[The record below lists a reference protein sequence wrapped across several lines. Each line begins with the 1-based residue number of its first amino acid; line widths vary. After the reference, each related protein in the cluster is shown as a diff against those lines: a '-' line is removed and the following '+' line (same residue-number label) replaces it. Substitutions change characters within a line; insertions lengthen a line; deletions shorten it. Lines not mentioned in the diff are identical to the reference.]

1 MDFMQPNPKSDF
13 HRRVSSGV
21 QAVRLA
27 IVAMLLA
34 SAQSALAQPT
44 FEKDILPIFKAR
56 CFECHATAQPKGGLD
71 LQKRASLVK
80 GGRSG
85 AALAPGSLKNSL
97 LWVNLSTDK
106 MPANEKK
113 LTDAEK
119 ETIRAWILAGA
130 PGEGIA
136 PTKAIE
142 PRGSGVKR
150 TVTKRGVDAVA
161 KIIDNAVAEKLKQE
175 KATPGPV
182 TDDGEFLRRVYLDLN
197 GRIPSIDQS
206 RAFLDSKAADKR
218 SKLVDELLASPLF
231 AKQYA
236 SLWARL
242 ITAEEPYLRNSLEA
256 WLTDQFQ
263 QGRGWDQIVREMV
276 TAVGKGPETA
286 FVMSNVENKIPQPE
300 KLAGATTRLF
310 LGMQLHCAECHNHP
324 FTSWK
329 QTDFWALAA
338 FFSRT
343 KVLPKGQSAGV
354 GEVAAGEIKTKT
366 KGKAAA
372 SAIKGPAIIIPSTA
386 GRGAGKIVRAKFL
399 HGDEPNLKDT
409 DPLRPALAAW
419 ITSADNPYFAQ
430 AAVNRVWA
438 QLFGIGQVNP
448 IDDLQ
453 EDNPATHPIVL
464 QTLAEEF
471 QASGYDLKH
480 LVRCIC
486 ATTTYQRSSRKPD
499 GAGETDVPYA
509 RMKLKVM
516 SPETLYDSLIL
527 ATGMKEI
534 GIQTIAGASSGTG
547 GAKKAGKESAR
558 DKFLRFFNTR
568 DIDSLPVDFTHGIP
582 QALSLMNDPV
592 FNRGTPQLEKFAKL
606 PQEQAVESL
615 FLATLSRRPR
625 ADELAHMKDFL
636 SRQPDAVRGYVQIQ
650 WVLLN
655 SAEFMLIR

>member
-1 MDFMQPNPKSDF
+1 MLSSFKSPGILGISAPL
-13 HRRVSSGV
+13 RETL
-21 QAVRLA
+21 LA
-27 IVAMLLA
+27 IVALLVT
-34 SAQSALAQPT
+34 QSASAQPT

-71 LQKRASLVK
+71 LQSRASLVK
-80 GGRSG
+80 GGRTG

-119 ETIRAWILAGA
+119 ETIRAWILSGA
-130 PGEGIA
+130 PGEGVA
-136 PTKAIE
+136 PTKTV
-142 PRGSGVKR
+142 PSSGTGTKKSAA
-150 TVTKRGVDAVA
+150 KRGVDAVA
-161 KIIDNAVAEKLKQE
+161 KIIDTAVLDKLKQD
-175 KATPGPV
+175 KAKPGPL
-182 TDDGEFLRRVYLDLN
+182 TDDAEFLRRAYLDLN
-197 GRIPSIDQS
+197 GRIPSIDQA
-206 RAFLDSKAADKR
+206 RTFLDSKASDKR
-218 SKLVDELLASPLF
+218 TKLVDELLASPLF
-231 AKQYA
+231 ARQFG

-242 ITAEEPYLRNSLEA
+242 ITAEEPYLRNDFEA
-256 WLTDQFQ
+256 WLTAQFEK
-263 QGRGWDQIVREMV
+263 GRGWDAIVRELI

-286 FVMSNVENKIPQPE
+286 FIMSNVDNKMPQAD
-300 KLAGATTRLF
+300 KLAGSTAKLF
-310 LGMQLHCAECHNHP
+310 LGMQLQCAECHNHP

-338 FFSRT
+338 FYSRT
-343 KVLPKGQSAGV
+343 KVMPKGQPIGV
-354 GEVAAGEIKTKT
+354 GEVAPGELKLP
-366 KGKAAA
+366 KGKGPTMTV
-372 SAIKGPAIIIPSTA
+372 KGPAIVIPTSA
-386 GRGAGKIVRAKFL
+386 GRGAGKVVKAKFL
-399 HGDEPNLKDT
+399 HGPEPELKDA

-438 QLFGIGQVNP
+438 QLFGNGQVNP

-453 EDNPATHPIVL
+453 EDNPATHPVVL

-486 ATTTYQRSSRKPD
+486 ATTTYQRSSRR
-499 GAGETDVPYA
+499 GTNAAENDVAYS

-516 SPETLYDSLIL
+516 SPESLYDSLIL

-534 GIQTIAGASSGTG
+534 AIQTTATAGSGTG
-547 GAKKAGKESAR
+547 GAKKAGNAKAR
-558 DKFLRFFNTR
+558 DKFLQFFNTR
-568 DIDSLPVDFTHGIP
+568 DIDTLPVDFTHGIP

-592 FNRGTPQLEKFAKL
+592 FNRGTPQLEAFAKL
-606 PQEQAVESL
+606 PQEQAIESL

-625 ADELAHMKDFL
+625 ADELATMKDFL
-636 SRQPDAVRGYVQIQ
+636 SRQPDAVRGYVQVQ